1 MVSTTELS
9 LQGNTCFDRLFVG
22 TQHLLHLSP
31 EHSADSDPDSAANRI
46 DAAAKWWERVEGRLR
61 GYASRTR
68 NLVARALN
76 LDATLGA
83 RFRGECESFFFW
95 LHPHSLQKMLSRNK
109 AEVGRGGVAGGGVTL
124 WGGGACS
131 ACKRRSGH
139 ACPWLTY
146 MRP

>member
-9 LQGNTCFDRLFVG
+9 LQGNACFNRLFVG

-83 RFRGECESFFFW
+83 RFRGECESFFSFAA
-95 LHPHSLQKMLSRNK
+95 PAQPAENAEPKQKRK
-109 AEVGRGGVAGGGVTL
+109 
-124 WGGGACS
+124 
-131 ACKRRSGH
+131 
-139 ACPWLTY
+139 
-146 MRP
+146 